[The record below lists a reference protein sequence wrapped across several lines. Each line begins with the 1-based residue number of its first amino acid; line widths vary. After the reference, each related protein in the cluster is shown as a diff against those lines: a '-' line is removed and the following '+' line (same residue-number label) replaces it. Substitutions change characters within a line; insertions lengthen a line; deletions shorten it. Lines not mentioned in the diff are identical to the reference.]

1 MKVLGAHGRATAWGE
16 DHEGIKAA
24 LLPAPA
30 PAPTTREVSAIR
42 HATGLEFKSNTHHTA
57 NIPTQPCPACP
68 LPVRGSGSPGTKCQ
82 PLPRRRPPLVALPLS
97 LVLGLAQCFPQRR
110 RSRDTG

>member
-1 MKVLGAHGRATAWGE
+1 MKVLGAHGKATARGE

-42 HATGLEFKSNTHHTA
+42 HATGLEFKSNIHHT
-57 NIPTQPCPACP
+57 PTFQHS
-68 LPVRGSGSPGTKCQ
+68 PVRP
-82 PLPRRRPPLVALPLS
+82 ALCP
-97 LVLGLAQCFPQRR
+97 
-110 RSRDTG
+110 